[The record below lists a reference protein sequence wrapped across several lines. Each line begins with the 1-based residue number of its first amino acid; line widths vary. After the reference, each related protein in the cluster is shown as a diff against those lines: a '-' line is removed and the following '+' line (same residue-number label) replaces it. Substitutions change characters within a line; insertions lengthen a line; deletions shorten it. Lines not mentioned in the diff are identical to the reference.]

1 MRTDKKISPT
11 SLHLWESD
19 RDGFYEKYL
28 SEAPRVREPQTDAMT
43 IGSAFDAFVK
53 CSLHGHLFGH
63 DGDGEYDLK
72 ALFEKQCQVP
82 ELRPWAWEAGKYA
95 FDCYRTWGC
104 YDELLRELQQSED
117 DPQFEF
123 TLTGTVEGVPLVGK
137 PDLWYRKNVQV
148 IYDWKVM
155 GFCSRHPQ
163 SPKKFYK
170 TCRDCWG
177 TDRAKPT
184 RGFKGEPVAHK
195 GYEEIDHHGHKIGGH
210 FLEAVDK
217 KWADQIA
224 IYGWM
229 SGGPVG
235 DEDTVV
241 GLDQLSCKPS
251 PDPEVCRF
259 PLIRVAQHRC
269 RISAAYQLELV
280 ERLKDCWGQ
289 VQSGHIF
296 DDLSREE
303 SDQRCEIMDI
313 QLHGEAN
320 EVKDDAVRDTD
331 EMENFWGEV
340 SKKEYRG

>member
-1 MRTDKKISPT
+1 MRTVKKISPT
-11 SLHLWESD
+11 SLHLWERE
-19 RDGFYEKYL
+19 RDSFYVKYL
-28 SEAPRVREPQTDAMT
+28 SEEPRPWEPQTEAMT

-72 ALFEKQCQVP
+72 TLFEKQCQVP
-82 ELRPWAWEAGKYA
+82 ELRLWAWEAGKYA

-123 TLTGTVEGVPLVGK
+123 ELRGEVGGVPLVGK

-177 TDRAKPT
+177 GERAKPT

-195 GYEEIDHHGHKIGGH
+195 SYKEIDHFGHKIGAH
-210 FLEAVDK
+210 FLEEVDS

-224 IYGWM
+224 IYTWM
-229 SGGPVG
+229 SGVPVG
-235 DEDTVV
+235 DEDTIV

-251 PDPEVCRF
+251 PDPDANRW

-269 RISAAYQLELV
+269 RISAAYQQQLV
-280 ERLKDCWGQ
+280 GRLQDCWNQ
-289 VQSGHIF
+289 IQSGHIF
-296 DDLSREE
+296 TDLSREE
-303 SDQRCEIMDI
+303 SDQRCEILDI
-313 QLHGEAN
+313 QLRGEVTEVSGDA
-320 EVKDDAVRDTD
+320 VKDTDAMDD
-331 EMENFWGEV
+331 FWADV
-340 SKKEYRG
+340 NKKEYRG

>member
-1 MRTDKKISPT
+1 MRTVKKLSPT
-11 SLHLWESD
+11 SLHLWEGY
-19 RDGFYEKYL
+19 RDEFYVKYL
-28 SEAPRVREPQTDAMT
+28 SDAPKPREPQTQAMT

-72 ALFEKQCQVP
+72 TLFETQCQVA

-104 YDELLRELQQSED
+104 YDELLRELQQSEE

-123 TLTGTVEGVPLVGK
+123 ELRGEVEGVPLVGK
-137 PDLWYRKNVQV
+137 PDLWYRRQVQV

-155 GFCSRHPQ
+155 GFCSRHAQ

-177 TDRAKPT
+177 KDRAKPT

-195 GYEEIDHHGHKIGGH
+195 GYKEIDHYGHKIGDH

-217 KWADQIA
+217 KWADQIT
-224 IYGWM
+224 IYTWM
-229 SGGPVG
+229 SGVPVG

-241 GLDQLSCKPS
+241 GLDQLACKPS
-251 PDPEVCRF
+251 PDPEKNRH

-269 RISAAYQLELV
+269 RISAAYQRGLV
-280 ERLKDCWGQ
+280 KRLQACWDQ
-289 VQSGHIF
+289 IQSGHIF
-296 DDLSREE
+296 DDLTREE
-303 SDQRCEIMDI
+303 SEQRCAMLDM
-313 QLHGEAN
+313 QLHSEGAKIDSGAM
-320 EVKDDAVRDTD
+320 KDSAEMDA
-331 EMENFWGEV
+331 FWADV
-340 SKKEYRG
+340 NKKEFRG

>member
-1 MRTDKKISPT
+1 MRTLKKISPT
-11 SLHLWESD
+11 SLHLWERE
-19 RDGFYEKYL
+19 RDSFYVKYL
-28 SEAPRVREPQTDAMT
+28 SEAPRPWEPQTEAMT

-63 DGDGEYDLK
+63 DGDGVYDLRT
-72 ALFEKQCQVP
+72 LFEEQCQVP

-104 YDELLRELQQSED
+104 YDELLRELQQSEE

-123 TLTGTVEGVPLVGK
+123 TLTGEIEGVPLVGK

-148 IYDWKVM
+148 VYDWKVM

-195 GYEEIDHHGHKIGGH
+195 GYKEIDHFGHKIGAH
-210 FLEAVDK
+210 FLEDVDP

-224 IYGWM
+224 IYTWM
-229 SGGPVG
+229 SGVPVG

-251 PDPEVCRF
+251 PDLEVCRF
-259 PLIRVAQHRC
+259 PLIRVSQHRC
-269 RISAAYQLELV
+269 RISAAYQQQLV
-280 ERLKDCWGQ
+280 ERLQDCWSQ

-296 DDLSREE
+296 TDLSREE
-303 SDQRCEIMDI
+303 SDQRCEIIDI
-313 QLHGEAN
+313 QMRGEAT
-320 EVKDDAVRDTD
+320 EVWADAVKDGE
-331 EMENFWGEV
+331 EMDLLWAEMN
-340 SKKEYRG
+340 KKEYRG

>member
-1 MRTDKKISPT
+1 
-11 SLHLWESD
+11 
-19 RDGFYEKYL
+19 
-28 SEAPRVREPQTDAMT
+28 MT

-72 ALFEKQCQVP
+72 TLFEKQCQVP
-82 ELRPWAWEAGKYA
+82 ELRLWAWEAGKYA

-123 TLTGTVEGVPLVGK
+123 ELRGEVGGVPLVGK

-177 TDRAKPT
+177 GERAKPT

-195 GYEEIDHHGHKIGGH
+195 SYKEIDHFGHKIGAH
-210 FLEAVDK
+210 FLEEVDS

-224 IYGWM
+224 IYTWM
-229 SGGPVG
+229 SGVPVG
-235 DEDTVV
+235 DEDTIV

-251 PDPEVCRF
+251 PDPDANRW

-269 RISAAYQLELV
+269 RISAAYQQQLV
-280 ERLKDCWGQ
+280 GRLQDCWNQ
-289 VQSGHIF
+289 IQSGHIF
-296 DDLSREE
+296 TDLSREE
-303 SDQRCEIMDI
+303 SDQRCEILDI
-313 QLHGEAN
+313 QLRGEVTEVSGDA
-320 EVKDDAVRDTD
+320 VKDTDAMDD
-331 EMENFWGEV
+331 FWADV
-340 SKKEYRG
+340 NKKEYRG